1 MDLNLLYS
9 QHQAALMSASV
20 TISRLA
26 RTRHIA
32 AAGMF
37 ANRIRNY
44 QLAKGAAAAA
54 GWLGAVQNG
63 ERGEFG

>member
-9 QHQAALMSASV
+9 QHQGSLMSAAA
-20 TISRLA
+20 TTSRLA
-26 RTRHIA
+26 RTKHLA

-54 GWLGAVQNG
+54 GWLSVVHKG
-63 ERGEFG
+63 ERGDLR